1 MMSSTVDPTDDNIGV
16 LISGRGSNM
25 LSIAEACRRGEIP
38 ARVRVVISNVPGA
51 PGLEKAAALDIET
64 LVINHKESRTR
75 EEHDHKVAEALKAR
89 DVSLVCLAGYMRLLS
104 SEFVREFRGRIMNI
118 HPGLLPAFPGLH
130 AQRQAL
136 ECGVR
141 HSGATVHFVDEGLDT
156 GPIIVQSVVP
166 VLQDDTEETLSGRIL
181 VEEHR
186 LYPEAVRLFFEG
198 RLSIEGRRVRIT
210 G

>member
-1 MMSSTVDPTDDNIGV
+1 MMRSKDESAANEIGV

-25 LSIAEACRRGEIP
+25 LAIAEACRRGEIP

-75 EEHDHKVAEALKAR
+75 EEHDLKVAGALKAR
-89 DVSLVCLAGYMRLLS
+89 DVGLVCLAGYMRLLS
-104 SEFVREFRGRIMNI
+104 SAFVREFRGRIMNI

-136 ECGVR
+136 EYGVR

-166 VLQDDTEETLSGRIL
+166 VLQDDTEETLSERIL
-181 VEEHR
+181 AEEHR
-186 LYPEAVRLFFEG
+186 VYAEAVRLFFEG
-198 RLSIEGRRVRIT
+198 RLRIEGRRVRIT